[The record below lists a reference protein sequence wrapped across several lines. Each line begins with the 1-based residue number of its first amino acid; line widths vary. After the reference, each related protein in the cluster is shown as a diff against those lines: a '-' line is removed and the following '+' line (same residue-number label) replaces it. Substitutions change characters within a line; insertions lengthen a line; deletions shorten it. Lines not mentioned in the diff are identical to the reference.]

1 MKNALTSK
9 ATDSDIEHV
18 VKSWLRYA
26 KDRDGG
32 RIKRLKRKMMAT
44 PQTEKDEV
52 ETTHL

>member
-9 ATDSDIEHV
+9 ATEADIERV

-44 PQTEKDEV
+44 PQPEKEV